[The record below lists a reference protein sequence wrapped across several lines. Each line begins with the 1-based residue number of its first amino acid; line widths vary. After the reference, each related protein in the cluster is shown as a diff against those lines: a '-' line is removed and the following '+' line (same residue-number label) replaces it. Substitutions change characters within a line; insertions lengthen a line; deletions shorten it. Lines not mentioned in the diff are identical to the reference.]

1 MAKSSY
7 KILLLPAILGS
18 LFAIIVGCLVLFF
31 ALPSLGRQAEYGYS
45 LSPAAGAILFVL
57 LGLTGAIGA
66 AIAAESRMAERGLI
80 MLDLILSLFGLA
92 ALAFFNEWA
101 ACVGIIMVVAASMAL
116 QQGKR
121 GSALLLLQVLLD
133 FLLAKLP

>member
-1 MAKSSY
+1 VHAPTILTSLPALMHLMAKSSY

-66 AIAAESRMAERGLI
+66 AIAAESRMAERGT
-80 MLDLILSLFGLA
+80 DNARSHSFSLRT
-92 ALAFFNEWA
+92 
-101 ACVGIIMVVAASMAL
+101 C
-116 QQGKR
+116 
-121 GSALLLLQVLLD
+121 GSCLLQ
-133 FLLAKLP
+133 